1 MTGVSFY
8 KGMFRTGKQ
17 STVRPTLFS
26 DEEVQKFQQV
36 VDTKDELGLNS
47 AILQAFSPSSKPP
60 TPINEQ
66 IELIEQSITNL
77 DKEAS
82 YKLDLLY
89 HENKQLRILV
99 ADLEK
104 RVTLLEDSPKRKLG
118 FAKKK

>member
-1 MTGVSFY
+1 
-8 KGMFRTGKQ
+8 MFRTGKQ

-36 VDTKDELGLNS
+36 VDTKDELGLNT

-66 IELIEQSITNL
+66 IELLEQSITNL
-77 DKEAS
+77 DKEVN

-89 HENKQLRILV
+89 HENKKLRILV
-99 ADLEK
+99 TDLEK
-104 RVTLLEDSPKRKLG
+104 RVTLLEDSPKRKLS